1 MGPIYQMNVYPRHLS
16 SLSVRKKKRPS
27 SSCSLTSDYFSAFC
41 EADERNEVKIA
52 KEEGECLYQ
61 QSKWE
66 VLTKSERKIEINQP
80 KKEPIVHLK
89 KEKRSSKHICDNY
102 VTEADVSKT
111 DLRRNEEVDKIMD
124 LEKTQVM

>member
-1 MGPIYQMNVYPRHLS
+1 M
-16 SLSVRKKKRPS
+16 
-27 SSCSLTSDYFSAFC
+27 
-41 EADERNEVKIA
+41 
-52 KEEGECLYQ
+52 
-61 QSKWE
+61 
-66 VLTKSERKIEINQP
+66 
-80 KKEPIVHLK
+80 K